1 MTAEEKELSKQQKTL
16 GAIAHLTLQDMEGYS
31 CLYRRLN
38 DLVLTTF
45 SIFFTARRGQTW
57 PVRIGTEVFKSST
70 ILFLTSICQTCLDRF
85 A

>member
-31 CLYRRLN
+31 CLYKRLN

-45 SIFFTARRGQTW
+45 SIFLTARQRQT
-57 PVRIGTEVFKSST
+57 
-70 ILFLTSICQTCLDRF
+70 
-85 A
+85 

>member
-57 PVRIGTEVFKSST
+57 PVRIGTEVFKQHNTVSNYN
-70 ILFLTSICQTCLDRF
+70 LPKLP
-85 A
+85 